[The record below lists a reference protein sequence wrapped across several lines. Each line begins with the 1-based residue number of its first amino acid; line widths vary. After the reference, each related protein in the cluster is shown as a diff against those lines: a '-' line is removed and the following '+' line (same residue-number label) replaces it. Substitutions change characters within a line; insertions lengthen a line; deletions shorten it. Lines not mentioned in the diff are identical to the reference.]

1 MPHARQRICSPA
13 TRADTPRGIAP
24 AHTAIHTDA
33 PPRSTSHKQPPIHPA
48 RAGSARQR
56 SHRTR
61 THRAPRRYPTRHR
74 TRSTAIHADT
84 PRAIAPARTAD
95 CPTSRD
101 GASCPAERHTS
112 SGKRQ
117 CASVVLVGEGA
128 TPDRYALHPFCP
140 GVLLPIG
147 CTAPHRAPCPLS
159 GSLLPIGH
167 SSVRVRCP
175 SSGAPPPSGALP
187 PVRFTAPRRVHLCPG
202 ALLPIGRAAL
212 VHPTE
217 TTSRGSGDRA
227 RHTPWL
233 A

>member
-147 CTAPHRAPCPLS
+147 CTAPHRVYCS
-159 GSLLPIGH
+159 
-167 SSVRVRCP
+167 P
-175 SSGAPPPSGALP
+175 SDALP
-187 PVRFTAPRRVHLCPG
+187 PVRFTAPHRALLCPG
-202 ALLPIGRAAL
+202 VLSRIGCAAPIGRPAPCQI
-212 VHPTE
+212 HRSP
-217 TTSRGSGDRA
+217 SGTPLSGCSAPYRA
-227 RHTPWL
+227 RRSRASH
-233 A
+233 